1 MSDSTFVTHVLDLLE
16 PLGPSRARAMMGGHM
31 IACCGL
37 TVALISD
44 EQLYLKID
52 AATKDV
58 FVRAG
63 GEPFSYD
70 RNGKRVEMSYW
81 TLPDDALD
89 DAEGMRP
96 WATLAL
102 AAAGRAKKG
111 KGTASSTART
121 PPPRRRAPPRTR
133 RAVRGKK

>member
-16 PLGPSRARAMMGGHM
+16 PLGPARARAMMGGHM
-31 IACCGL
+31 IACCSL
-37 TVALISD
+37 TVGLISD
-44 EQLYLKID
+44 EQLYLKVD
-52 AATKDV
+52 AATKEV

-63 GEPFSYD
+63 GEPFTYD

-102 AAAGRAKKG
+102 EAAGRAKKG
-111 KGTASSTART
+111 KSNASSTARA
-121 PPPRRRAPPRTR
+121 PPPRRKPAPRTR
-133 RAVRGKK
+133 RARRGEK